1 MSNLFNIDL
10 KGHTPEEQIN
20 KIEEEET
27 EFDNAL
33 IEFRDRKANISE
45 TKERELREHAIEE
58 FWDVVQANLGLMKM
72 YGISAYEVQEGYTKH
87 HKKMSKRGYK
97 PRIKESE
104 E

>member
-58 FWDVVQANLGLMKM
+58 FWDMIQANLGLMKM

-87 HKKMSKRGYK
+87 HKKMDKRGYK
-97 PRIKESE
+97 PRAKESE